1 MAIKVHAQDTGSKNV
16 PPSNTA
22 SALQIT
28 PAFTRVP
35 RPGFRDPFSGFCRS
49 QMFEA
54 VKSGRVKSY
63 SIKKPGTSRGVR
75 VIDCDSLRAYIESFG
90 DGQQHDGETA

>member
-1 MAIKVHAQDTGSKNV
+1 MKTNFSAPDDGDKIVV
-16 PPSNTA
+16 PPSNVAA
-22 SALQIT
+22 SASQIS
-28 PAFTRVP
+28 PAFTRFP

-90 DGQQHDGETA
+90 GGETK

>member
-1 MAIKVHAQDTGSKNV
+1 MSKKVDATDPGDKTIVLPGNAA
-16 PPSNTA
+16 A

-28 PAFTRVP
+28 PAFIRFP
-35 RPGFRDPFSGFCRS
+35 RPGQRDPFSGFSRS

-90 DGQQHDGETA
+90 DGEAA

>member
-1 MAIKVHAQDTGSKNV
+1 MKLNAPDTGKMVV
-16 PPSNTA
+16 PPSNAAA
-22 SALQIT
+22 SALPIS

-75 VIDCDSLRAYIESFG
+75 VIDCTSLRAYIESFG
-90 DGQQHDGETA
+90 DGQQRGGETT